1 MSASNRRTV
10 ITGLGA
16 VTPLGTG
23 NDAYWQSLSEGKS
36 GVMKLQA
43 FAADGFPTQIAAE
56 VRDFDPKKY
65 VKQRKS
71 LKVMARDIQLAVGG
85 AQILVED
92 AALDVE
98 QVDPTRFGVNC
109 GAGLI
114 ATDLDELGGPIEH
127 SVNGTKR
134 FDLKKWGTEGMEQ
147 LFPLWMLKY
156 LPNMP
161 ACHISITYNAQGP
174 NNSITAGDASS
185 TLAMGEAYRVISR
198 NAADLFI
205 VGGTDSKIHPLS
217 IVRLALLK
225 RLSRRNSDPTKASR
239 PFDADRDGLVA
250 GEGAGLLLFEEL
262 DHAKKRGAKIYGEVI
277 GFGASCCPSSHQKA
291 IEQAVAGA
299 LREAK
304 VSAASLGHIVPSG
317 VSCVEDDRQEAL
329 ALGNILG
336 EAKNQVPIVAYKS
349 YLGQLAAA
357 SGAVEIIASLLAM
370 KHGKLPATLNFS
382 KPDDQMPEL
391 RVLRE
396 PIDFPAK
403 PFLAYDISQSGQ
415 CGAMVIA
422 PFAD

>member
-10 ITGLGA
+10 VTGLGA

-23 NDAYWQSLSEGKS
+23 NDAFWQSLSEGKS

-85 AQILVED
+85 AQILIED
-92 AALDVE
+92 SGVDPE

-114 ATDLDELGGPIEH
+114 ATDLDELGGPIDH
-127 SVNGTKR
+127 SVNGTRR
-134 FDLKKWGTEGMEQ
+134 FDLKKWGMEGMEQ

-185 TLAMGEAYRVISR
+185 TLAMGEAYRVINR
-198 NAADLFI
+198 DAADLFI

-225 RLSRRNSDPTKASR
+225 RLSRRNDEPAKASR

-250 GEGAGLLLFEEL
+250 GEGAGLLMFEEL
-262 DHAKKRGAKIYGEVI
+262 EHAKKRGAKIYGEIV
-277 GFGASCCPSSHQKA
+277 GFGASCCPSNPQKA
-291 IEQAVAGA
+291 IEQAVGRALKEAGLPA
-299 LREAK
+299 
-304 VSAASLGHIVPSG
+304 SALGHIVPSG
-317 VSCVEDDRQEAL
+317 VSCVEDDRFEAKAL
-329 ALGNILG
+329 ANILG
-336 EAKNQVPIVAYKS
+336 DAQGQVPIVAYKS

-357 SGAVEIIASLLAM
+357 GGAVEIIASLLAL
-370 KHGKLPATLNFS
+370 KHGKLPATLNYT
-382 KPDDQMPEL
+382 KPDAEMPEL
-391 RVLRE
+391 RILRE
-396 PIDFPAK
+396 PIDFPNK
-403 PFLAYDISQSGQ
+403 PFLSYDISQSGQ
-415 CGAMVIA
+415 CGAMVLK
-422 PFAD
+422 PFVG